1 MRKRTPQL
9 ALLLLLSLLTGLGL
23 LSCSA
28 GTSAHKKAR
37 SAAQQGEWDVAV
49 VHYTRAVN
57 EDPENIEYRL
67 GLERAL
73 IESAAYH
80 VQQGQKRLAAEDLEE
95 AIAELEVSINLDPT
109 NRYAQSILEETRER
123 LAEREASREEA
134 ESFEARRRRAREL
147 FGQRP
152 ILDPSS
158 IAPIQLRFAEDTSL
172 QKIFEVLSKLSGI
185 NVLFDESFRDKRV
198 TIDLV
203 DVSFVEALDKL
214 VLINRLFYKVVDSS
228 TIIIVPDNAQK
239 HRQYDD
245 LVLRTFFIVN
255 AEVNTIA
262 NMLRTIAGIQRVQPN
277 PELKSI
283 TVRATPDQVAVAERI
298 VDLNDK
304 TKSEIMLDIEILEIN
319 RNKLFEYGL
328 RAAEYEIGLGF
339 EPAGQESDGDGD
351 TGSAFTRLRLNRL
364 TSVDSSDF
372 VLNFPTGASFRLF
385 KSKSEARLISSPRL
399 RASEGQPA
407 ELRLGSEVPIP
418 VTSFVSQFGTGG
430 VPSTPVTSFQ
440 YRNIGI
446 NVSITPKVFVDGE
459 IELQISLETS
469 TQLDTRVIAG
479 IELPVF
485 GTRNVNTTVRLRDGE
500 TNLIGGLIQQQD
512 IRSVAGLPGL
522 VDIPLLSRLF
532 ANNDEESSSNDIVF
546 SVTPHIVRAPRV
558 TEMDLAPLPM
568 GTEQQIKVPGTRPF
582 IFDAVRDAAVLP
594 PVLPEEPVPDEI
606 PDEIPDDEEIDEEI
620 DEVSNEVD
628 DFEDDPDEVAV
639 PPLPP
644 PAISPP
650 PPAIS
655 SPTPGPA
662 PRGPVSIL
670 FSPPTASVA
679 VGDQVA
685 VVLLAG
691 GARGL
696 SAGEIT
702 ITYDEDVLRLFDV
715 QPGAFLSIDGK
726 SVTFTPTF
734 NPGSVTIAFAREQ
747 DTTGLRGSGHLV
759 RLGFEVLAESPPRVV
774 SAHGSLRDPTGAS
787 LPASFASLRIEVR
800 P

>member
-1 MRKRTPQL
+1 MRRRTPQL

-23 LSCSA
+23 VSCSA
-28 GTSAHKKAR
+28 GSSAHKKAR
-37 SAAQQGEWDVAV
+37 TTSQQGEWDVAV

-73 IESAAYH
+73 IESAPYH
-80 VQQGQKRLAAEDLEE
+80 VQQAQKRLAAEDLEE
-95 AIAELEVSINLDPT
+95 AIAELELSVDLDPT
-109 NRYAQSILEETRER
+109 NRYAQSILYETRER
-123 LAEREASREEA
+123 LKEREALRDEA
-134 ESFEARRRRAREL
+134 ETFESRRRRAREL

-152 ILDPSS
+152 ILEPSS
-158 IAPIQLRFAEDTSL
+158 AAPIQLRFAEDTSL
-172 QKIFEVLSKLSGI
+172 QKIFEVPSKLSGI

-245 LVLRTFFIVN
+245 LVLRTFFIIN

-283 TVRATPDQVAVAERI
+283 TVRATPDQIAVAERI

-304 TKSEIMLDIEILEIN
+304 TKSEIMLDIEILEVN
-319 RNKLFEYGL
+319 RNQMFEYGL
-328 RAAEYEIGLGF
+328 RAAEYETGLGF
-339 EPAGQESDGDGD
+339 APAGGGVSGDGEAG
-351 TGSAFTRLRLNRL
+351 TGLTALRLNRL
-364 TSVDSSDF
+364 VSVDSSDF
-372 VLNFPTGASFRLF
+372 VISFPTGASFRLF
-385 KSKSEARLISSPRL
+385 KSKSEARILSAPKL

-407 ELRLGSEVPIP
+407 ELRLGSDIPIP

-430 VPSTPVTSFQ
+430 IPSTPVTSFQ
-440 YRNIGI
+440 YRTIGI
-446 NVSITPKVFVDGE
+446 NVTITPKVFINGE

-469 TQLDTRVIAG
+469 TQLDTRVIGG

-485 GTRNVNTTVRLRDGE
+485 GTRNVNTMVRLRDGE
-500 TNLIGGLIQQQD
+500 TNLIGGLIQQSD

-522 VDIPLLSRLF
+522 TDIPLLSKLF
-532 ANNDEESSSNDIVF
+532 ADNDAESSSNDIVF

-568 GTEQQIKVPGTRPF
+568 GTEQQIKVPGARPF

-594 PVLPEEPVPDEI
+594 EEPVPDEI
-606 PDEIPDDEEIDEEI
+606 DDDEI
-620 DEVSNEVD
+620 DEVSDELD
-628 DFEDDPDEVAV
+628 DFEDDPDEVVV

-644 PAISPP
+644 PAISPEP
-650 PPAIS
+650 TAGPEPA
-655 SPTPGPA
+655 
-662 PRGPVSIL
+662 GPVSIL
-670 FSPPTASVA
+670 FSPPTASAA

-702 ITYDEDVLRLFDV
+702 ISYDENVLRLFDV
-715 QPGAFLSIDGK
+715 QAGAFLSIDGK
-726 SVTFTPTF
+726 PVTFTPTF

-774 SAHGSLRDPTGAS
+774 SARGSLRDPTGAS